1 LLDSLLQEIFLAFKM
16 SARLISSC
24 VASSAAKIPTDV
36 KFVFKEEEEDG
47 SINTKELKAHKL
59 ILALV
64 SDVFRVEFYGGFQ
77 DTGSIDI
84 IDVKK
89 ESFEAMIDYI
99 YGKGVDLGTYDIGM
113 LCSLYCLGDKYN
125 INILVEESLE
135 KIRSKDISTE
145 NILNFCLLADQYSIH
160 DKLVDTLH
168 DSAAQG
174 LWKILNGRMTLT
186 KVTQFFSAI
195 IPDASASPSAITL
208 VKILEK
214 VKKPTV
220 CDNCQADPCQSGTK
234 VSRANF
240 VPNADIKLVA
250 SVSATGKA
258 ITADPFDTKTF
269 CFKKTGALVGV
280 KSYFSAH
287 YNEGQTQKM
296 KHEEDYSYVF
306 NC

>member
-1 LLDSLLQEIFLAFKM
+1 M
-16 SARLISSC
+16 SARLISTC
-24 VASSAAKIPTDV
+24 VASSASAIPTDV
-36 KFVFKEEEEDG
+36 KFLFKEEGEDG
-47 SINTKELKAHKL
+47 SETVKEIKAHKF

-64 SDVFRVEFYGGFQ
+64 SDVFRIGFYGGFPCN
-77 DTGSIDI
+77 GCVDI
-84 IDVKK
+84 VDVKK
-89 ESFEAMIDYI
+89 ESFEVMIDYI
-99 YGKGVDLGTYDIGM
+99 YNKGVDLGSFDLDM
-113 LCSLYCLGDKYN
+113 LCTLYCLGDKYN

-160 DKLVDTLH
+160 DTLVDTLH

-174 LWKILNGRMTLT
+174 LWKLLDGRLTLS

-220 CDNCQADPCQSGTK
+220 CDNCKAAPCKSGTK
-234 VSRANF
+234 ISKENF
-240 VPNADIKLVA
+240 VLNAEIKLVA
-250 SVSATGKA
+250 SVSLTGKA
-258 ITADPFDTKTF
+258 IMYDPFDTKTF
-269 CFKKTGALVGV
+269 SFSKTGASQILV
-280 KSYFSAH
+280 KSYSVH
-287 YNEGQTQKM
+287 DNEGQSQKM
-296 KHEEDYSYVF
+296 KHEDYVNVF